1 MNCFT
6 SSLAVAAC
14 VLSEVLYPK
23 PLKGLK
29 EQSVWK
35 VPFRGFRDG
44 KNNRRYVDFLFVIPS
59 EFYSLTQIQ
68 YFKRTP
74 LRTQSDSEKEKQE
87 NSVNLSVLRGNIF
100 FPTIHQMK
108 SKL

>member
-35 VPFRGFRDG
+35 VPFRGFRGVRITEDMWIS
-44 KNNRRYVDFLFVIPS
+44 YLSFLRNF
-59 EFYSLTQIQ
+59 T
-68 YFKRTP
+68 
-74 LRTQSDSEKEKQE
+74 
-87 NSVNLSVLRGNIF
+87 
-100 FPTIHQMK
+100 H
-108 SKL
+108 